1 VLRVLQLSDPH
12 LLADPRGRCPG
23 VVALEALEQ
32 AWCQA
37 LAQLG
42 EPPDLLLISG
52 DPAKT
57 KAWAA
62 TCGCASCWSGGLC
75 PLLC

>member
-1 VLRVLQLSDPH
+1 
-12 LLADPRGRCPG
+12 